1 MIYRKLGNTGLDI
14 SVVGFGGE
22 WLNGLPENEVCELLY
37 KAAENGMNYLDVFL
51 PHSEARTNIG
61 KALKQIKNKMMIQ
74 GHFCTVFEDGQY
86 TRTRD
91 LEKTK
96 AAFDDLLSRL
106 QTDYI
111 DVGMIHYVD
120 SFEDYEAVHKNG
132 IADYVIKMKET
143 GVIGHIGLSSHN
155 PEVALRA
162 IEDGLTEVLMFS
174 INPAYDLQ
182 KADTDIYELMEFKG
196 LSEKGWIVDP
206 ARQKLYTACE
216 NKGVGI
222 TVMKALGAG
231 SLLKAER
238 SPFGKAL
245 SVSGCIQY
253 SLDRP
258 GVSSVLVG
266 FKTPQEIDESLY
278 YCKAG
283 EDEKDYSHI
292 YDSCDKLEMTGRCMY
307 CNHCQP
313 CAAHIDIGEVTKFL
327 DLALMSNEVPETL
340 LKHYKAL
347 EHNAA
352 DCIECG
358 ACEPNCPFGVRI
370 MENMKKARE
379 IFS

>member
-1 MIYRKLGNTGLDI
+1 MIYRKLGNTGIDI

-22 WLNGLPENEVCELLY
+22 WLNGMPEAEVINLMG
-37 KAAENGMNYLDVFL
+37 KASECGMNYIDVFL

-61 KALKQIKNKMMIQ
+61 NGLKTLKNKMMIQ
-74 GHFCTVFEDGQY
+74 GHFCAVFEDGQY
-86 TRTRD
+86 KRTRD
-91 LEKTK
+91 LNKTK
-96 AAFDDLLSRL
+96 AAFEDLLERL

-120 SFEDYEAVHKNG
+120 SFEDYQAIYDNG
-132 IADYVIKMKET
+132 IVDYVRKMKAD

-155 PEVALRA
+155 PEVALKTV
-162 IEDGLTEVLMFS
+162 EDGLTEVLMFS

-182 KADTDIYELMEFKG
+182 KTDTALEELMVYKG
-196 LSEKGWIVDP
+196 FNENGWIVDP

-231 SLLKAER
+231 SLLKAES
-238 SPFGKAL
+238 SPFGRAL
-245 SVSGCIQY
+245 SVAGCIQY

-266 FKTPQEIDESLY
+266 FKTPEEIEESVSYCEAEQEER
-278 YCKAG
+278 
-283 EDEKDYSHI
+283 DYSHI
-292 YDSCDKLEMTGRCMY
+292 YGSCTKLEMTGRCMY

-327 DLALMSNEVPETL
+327 DLALMSKEVPETL
-340 LKHYKAL
+340 LKHYQAL
-347 EHNAA
+347 ERNAT

-358 ACEPNCPFGVRI
+358 VCEPNCPFGVQI